1 MMGGDYWH
9 NLIRRLEK
17 SQIQGGEHLKK
28 TVFILTALLIAVV
41 IVMAGCPSTTP
52 TTTAPG
58 PTTTAPGPTTT
69 APGPL
74 PERTLRIGSLM
85 ALTGWFVVND
95 GPDWAQTVIAGN
107 LLNEMGGINVD
118 GQVYKVELVVED
130 IKSDFNGTTAAANR
144 LVYDKGVK
152 FIIGPTAFYNPAA
165 APVTEPAQVLK
176 ISTWCT
182 HFPGEMDATTPYSF
196 TTGHGSIT
204 SGWAALQYMRDT
216 YPEVKKVVIVS
227 PDDGAPPIM
236 VPIMKPLFDSV
247 GVTVVGDT
255 ILYPNEM
262 VDFSPIVAQ
271 IMAVEG
277 IDAVYQLNGVGP
289 HVGAIVKGVREAGF
303 DKPYITTIP
312 TSVQEF
318 ANISG
323 AQAAEGVSSVALSY
337 DDPNNTPLLQEMIAR
352 ITAEKGTGE
361 TLHLKGANCLFVL
374 KEAIEAAGSV
384 DVDAVKATIESMG
397 TMETPFGTATICG
410 TELLG
415 IPNHLIANPL
425 PIDLFTG
432 GKQVPQD
439 WYKTVLP

>member
-1 MMGGDYWH
+1 M
-9 NLIRRLEK
+9 
-17 SQIQGGEHLKK
+17 KK

-58 PTTTAPGPTTT
+58 PTTTAPEPTTT
-69 APGPL
+69 APGPA
-74 PERTLRIGSLM
+74 PERVLRIGSLM
-85 ALTGWFVVND
+85 ALTGWFVAND
-95 GPDWAQTVIAGN
+95 GPDWAQTVIAGEI
-107 LLNEMGGINVD
+107 LNEHGGINVD

-152 FIIGPTAFYNPAA
+152 FIIGPTAFFNPAA
-165 APVTEPAQVLK
+165 SPVTEPAQVLK

-182 HFPGEMDATTPYSF
+182 HMPGEMDASTPYSF
-196 TTGHGSIT
+196 TTGHGSIA
-204 SGWAALQYMRDT
+204 SGWAALQYMKEAH
-216 YPEVKKVVIVS
+216 PEVTKVVIVS

-247 GVTVVGDT
+247 GVTVVGET
-255 ILYPNEM
+255 ILFPNEM

-271 IMAVEG
+271 ILATEG
-277 IDAVYQLNGVGP
+277 IDAVYQLNGIGP
-289 HVGAIVKGVREAGF
+289 HVGSILKGVREAGF
-303 DKPYITTIP
+303 NKPYITTIP
-312 TSVQEF
+312 TSVQEY
-318 ANISG
+318 ANIAG
-323 AQAAEGVSSVALSY
+323 AEAAEGASSCALSY
-337 DDPNNTPLLQEMIAR
+337 DDPNNTPLLKEMIAR
-352 ITAEKGTGE
+352 IQTDIGSDE
-361 TLHLKGANCLFVL
+361 TLHLKGANCLFIL

-384 DVDAVKATIESMG
+384 DAAAVKAALESMG
-397 TMETPFGTATICG
+397 TVETPFGTAPVCG

-432 GKQVPQD
+432 GKQVPVG
-439 WYKTVLP
+439 WYETALP

>member
-1 MMGGDYWH
+1 
-9 NLIRRLEK
+9 
-17 SQIQGGEHLKK
+17 LKK
-28 TVFILTALLIAVV
+28 TVFILTALLIALV

-52 TTTAPG
+52 TTTAP
-58 PTTTAPGPTTT
+58 PTTTTPGPGPTTT
-69 APGPL
+69 TPGPA

-107 LLNEMGGINVD
+107 ILNEMGGINVN
-118 GQVYKVELVVED
+118 GQVYKVELVAED

-152 FIIGPTAFYNPAA
+152 FIIGPTAFFNPAA

-182 HFPGEMDATTPYSF
+182 HMPGEMDASTPYSF
-196 TTGHGSIT
+196 TTGHGSIA
-204 SGWAALQYMRDT
+204 SGWVALQYMVDT

-236 VPIMKPLFDSV
+236 VPIMKPLFQSV

-271 IMAVEG
+271 ILATQG

-289 HVGAIVKGVREAGF
+289 HVGAIVKGVRQGGF
-303 DKPYITTIP
+303 DKPYVTTIP

-318 ANISG
+318 ANIAG
-323 AQAAEGVSSVALSY
+323 PEAAEGVSSCALSY
-337 DDPNNTPLLQEMIAR
+337 DDPNNPPLLKEMIAR
-352 ITAEKGTGE
+352 VQAEIGSDE

-374 KEAIEAAGSV
+374 KEAIEAAGSL

-425 PIDLFTG
+425 PVDLFTG
-432 GKQVPQD
+432 GKQVAQD
-439 WYKTVLP
+439 WYETALP

>member
-1 MMGGDYWH
+1 
-9 NLIRRLEK
+9 
-17 SQIQGGEHLKK
+17 LKK
-28 TVFILTALLIAVV
+28 TAFILTALVIALV
-41 IVMAGCPSTTP
+41 IVMAGCPSTTPEP

-69 APGPL
+69 APGPA

-95 GPDWAQTVIAGN
+95 GPDWAQTVIAGD
-107 LLNEMGGINVD
+107 LLNEQGGINVN

-130 IKSDFNGTTAAANR
+130 IKSNFEGTTAAANR

-152 FIIGPTAFYNPAA
+152 FIIGPTAFFNPAS

-182 HFPGEMDATTPYSF
+182 HMPGEMDASTPFSF

-236 VPIMKPLFDSV
+236 VPIMKPLFESV

-262 VDFSPIVAQ
+262 QDFSPIVAQ
-271 IMAVEG
+271 IMATEG

-289 HVGAIVKGVREAGF
+289 HVGAIVKGVREAGYSY

-318 ANISG
+318 ANIAG
-323 AQAAEGVSSVALSY
+323 PEAAEGVSSCALSY
-337 DDPNNTPLLQEMIAR
+337 DDPNNPPLLKEMIAR
-352 ITAEKGTGE
+352 VQAEIGSDE

-374 KEAIEAAGSV
+374 KEAIEAAGSL

-425 PIDLFTG
+425 PVDLFTG
-432 GKQVPQD
+432 GKQVAQD
-439 WYKTVLP
+439 WYETALP

>member
-1 MMGGDYWH
+1 
-9 NLIRRLEK
+9 
-17 SQIQGGEHLKK
+17 LKK

-52 TTTAPG
+52 TTTAP
-58 PTTTAPGPTTT
+58 PTTTTPGPGPTTT
-69 APGPL
+69 TPGPA

-95 GPDWAQTVIAGN
+95 GPDWAQTVVAGEI
-107 LLNEMGGINVD
+107 LNEMGGINVN

-152 FIIGPTAFYNPAA
+152 FIIGPTAFFNPAA

-182 HFPGEMDATTPYSF
+182 HMPGEMDASTPYSF
-196 TTGHGSIT
+196 ITGHASIP
-204 SGWAALQYMRDT
+204 SGWAALQYMKDA
-216 YPEVKKVVIVS
+216 YPEVTKVVIVS

-236 VPIMKPLFDSV
+236 VPIMKPLFASV
-247 GVTVVGDT
+247 GVTVVGET
-255 ILYPNEM
+255 ILFPNEM

-271 IMAVEG
+271 ILATEG
-277 IDAVYQLNGVGP
+277 IDAVYQLNGIGP
-289 HVGAIVKGVREAGF
+289 HVGAILKGVREAGF
-303 DKPYITTIP
+303 DKPYVTTIP

-318 ANISG
+318 ANIAG
-323 AQAAEGVSSVALSY
+323 AQAAEGVSSCALSY
-337 DDPNNTPLLQEMIAR
+337 DDPNNTPLLKEMIAR
-352 ITAEKGTGE
+352 VQTEIGSDE
-361 TLHLKGANCLFVL
+361 TLHLKGANCLFIL
-374 KEAIEAAGSV
+374 KEAIEAAGSL
-384 DVDAVKATIESMG
+384 DPAAVKATIESMG
-397 TMETPFGTATICG
+397 TVEAPFGTATVCG

-432 GKQVPQD
+432 GKQVPQN
-439 WYKTVLP
+439 WYETVLP

>member
-1 MMGGDYWH
+1 
-9 NLIRRLEK
+9 
-17 SQIQGGEHLKK
+17 LKK

-41 IVMAGCPSTTP
+41 IVMAGCPATTP
-52 TTTAPG
+52 TTTAPPE
-58 PTTTAPGPTTT
+58 PTPTEPGPAPTE
-69 APGPL
+69 PGPA

-95 GPDWAQTVIAGN
+95 GPDWAQTVIAGDI
-107 LLNEMGGINVD
+107 LNEHGGI
-118 GQVYKVELVVED
+118 QVGDQTYMVELVVED
-130 IKSDFNGTTAAANR
+130 IKSDFDGVGSAANR

-152 FIIGPTAFYNPAA
+152 FIIGPTAFFNPAA
-165 APVTEPAQVLK
+165 SPVTEPAQVLK

-182 HFPGEMDATTPYSF
+182 HMPGECDASTPYSF
-196 TTGHGSIT
+196 ITGHSSIP
-204 SGWAALQYMRDT
+204 SGWAALQYMTDT
-216 YPEVKKVVIVS
+216 YPEVKNVVIVS

-236 VPIMKPLFDSV
+236 VPIMKPLFASV
-247 GVTVVGDT
+247 GVTVVGET

-271 IMAVEG
+271 ILATEG

-289 HVGAIVKGVREAGF
+289 HVGAIVKGVRQGGF
-303 DKPYITTIP
+303 DKPYVTTIP

-318 ANISG
+318 ANIAG
-323 AQAAEGVSSVALSY
+323 PDAAEGVSSVALSY
-337 DDPNNTPLLQEMIAR
+337 NDPNNPPLLQKMIQR
-352 ITAEKGTGE
+352 VQTEIGSDE
-361 TLHLKGANCLFVL
+361 TLHLKGANCLFIL

-384 DVDAVKATIESMG
+384 DAAAVKAALESM
-397 TMETPFGTATICG
+397 TTVETPFGTATVGG

-432 GKQVPQD
+432 GQQVPQD
-439 WYKTVLP
+439 WYETVLP